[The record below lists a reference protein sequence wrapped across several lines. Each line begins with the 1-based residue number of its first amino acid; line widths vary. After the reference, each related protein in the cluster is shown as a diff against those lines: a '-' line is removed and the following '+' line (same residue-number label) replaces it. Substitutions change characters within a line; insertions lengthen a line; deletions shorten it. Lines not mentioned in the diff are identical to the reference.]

1 MSQILDDLPDAQ
13 VFSRDPES
21 FTEHDLK
28 ILIDRLKRHVAR
40 MRKARQDD
48 ALIQETSIKLKKTNA
63 AAKKK
68 KAKIKLAADPMETII
83 T

>member
-13 VFSRDPES
+13 VFARDPES
-21 FTEHDLK
+21 LSEHDVK
-28 ILIDRLKRHVAR
+28 VLIERLKRHVTR

-48 ALIQETSIKLKKTNA
+48 ALVLETAAKVKKTNA

-68 KAKIKLAADPMETII
+68 KAKTKLADDPMDTVIS
-83 T
+83 